1 MQKRQIKV
9 GNSAVA
15 VGSGDWSEGGE
26 GEEDGEGSEGVVSN
40 FSRISRISRISPI
53 LLISLAL
60 PHLGA
65 IYYRLNATR
74 YNPQFPIPQS
84 LILIQWQSKAN
95 LSLAEIATEL
105 KFVDFIFIL
114 RLYFQV

>member
-1 MQKRQIKV
+1 M
-9 GNSAVA
+9 
-15 VGSGDWSEGGE
+15 GSGE

-40 FSRISRISRISPI
+40 FSRISRISRICPI

-60 PHLGA
+60 PYLEA

-74 YNPQFPIPQS
+74 YNNPQFTIPQS